1 MDNKKLGYDKKYQRD
16 LLFENEFED
25 KYNIKKIVELNFKF
39 IFDID
44 DNNKNKKKKYDK
56 EN

>member
-1 MDNKKLGYDKKYQRD
+1 MDNKKFLGYDKKYQRD

-44 DNNKNKKKKYDK
+44 DNNKNKKKK
-56 EN
+56 